1 MRAVCPLRKPR
12 GGLHAETFH
21 ILFRRFSINLKG
33 LATRSPSAPW
43 REICEVLKFFEYKMY
58 FISAMLIYTIIYLIV
73 IFIPIFKFLYCIS
86 VVLGVPCYIYK
97 SAYNIS

>member
-1 MRAVCPLRKPR
+1 
-12 GGLHAETFH
+12 
-21 ILFRRFSINLKG
+21 
-33 LATRSPSAPW
+33 
-43 REICEVLKFFEYKMY
+43 MY